1 VDSGT
6 RNRVLH
12 GRFLG
17 DLYTR
22 AATTPRPSPGPPL
35 VPPCRTMADAG
46 RRKVIYYVRH
56 GQSTTNAALDAAMK
70 ANGKLPGDS
79 PFHRSSR
86 DVMCEQTAPPV
97 RACRAA
103 KFTHRR

>member
-1 VDSGT
+1 
-6 RNRVLH
+6 
-12 GRFLG
+12 
-17 DLYTR
+17 
-22 AATTPRPSPGPPL
+22 
-35 VPPCRTMADAG
+35 MADAG